1 MELTMN
7 YCSNCGHPVHL
18 GVPAGDDRNRYL
30 CGHCGTI
37 HYQNPK
43 MVVGCIPEWEGKIL
57 LCRRSIEPRYG
68 YWTLPA
74 GYLENGETVA
84 DGARRE
90 AFEEARVRMAAM
102 EPYALFNL
110 AFVNQI
116 YFMFRGPM
124 AAPDVGAGDE
134 SLAVRLFTEEDIP
147 WDDLA
152 FTVMRETLTRYFQDR
167 KQGGFSFHMGDI
179 APASKSFSAPDMAGA
194 GTEKGS

>member
-1 MELTMN
+1 MN
-7 YCSNCGHPVHL
+7 YCSNCGHPVYL

-30 CGHCGTI
+30 CDHCGAV

-74 GYLENGETVA
+74 GYLENGETVE

-90 AFEEARVRMAAM
+90 AFEEARVRMADM

-116 YFMFRGPM
+116 YLMFRGAM
-124 AAPDVGAGDE
+124 TAPDVGAGDE
-134 SLAVRLFTEEDIP
+134 SLSVALFTEDRIP
-147 WDDLA
+147 WDELA
-152 FTVMRETLTRYFQDR
+152 FTVIRETLNLYFRDR
-167 KQGGFSFHMGDI
+167 QRGEFPFHMGDI
-179 APASKSFSAPDMAGA
+179 APASKSFFAANNAG
-194 GTEKGS
+194 GVVKTD